1 MSTQP
6 EQGSCE
12 WGAGWARAAAAQGE
26 GLAGDPGVEEPGGW
40 GCFPGL
46 ASLVLELGSGWPER
60 LAGARAKV
68 ASRVLAGLG
77 LTPDLSLTP
86 EQ

>member
-1 MSTQP
+1 MGCRLGQSCCCSG
-6 EQGSCE
+6 QGAC
-12 WGAGWARAAAAQGE
+12 WGPWGG
-26 GLAGDPGVEEPGGW
+26 GGGGW

-68 ASRVLAGLG
+68 ASTVLAGLG
-77 LTPDLSLTP
+77 LTLT
-86 EQ
+86 